1 MKFRLAFASS
11 DVMPQF
17 KATVWLRSLL
27 GSPTLGG
34 SSRVLVIIAWC
45 MCVCVCDYV
54 TVTLNLHSAFVGQAC
69 FSMVTNGGLKVR

>member
-17 KATVWLRSLL
+17 KATVWLRSLF

-45 MCVCVCDYV
+45 MCVCVCV
-54 TVTLNLHSAFVGQAC
+54 IMSL
-69 FSMVTNGGLKVR
+69 